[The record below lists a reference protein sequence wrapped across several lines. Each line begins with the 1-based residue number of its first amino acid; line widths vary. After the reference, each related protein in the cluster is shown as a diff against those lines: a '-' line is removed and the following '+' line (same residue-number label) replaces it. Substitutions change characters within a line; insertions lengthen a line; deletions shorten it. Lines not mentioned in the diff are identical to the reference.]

1 MQPAEFI
8 NPTRTARRSS
18 SAEAFDFVK
27 ALAVELS
34 STKIELPSFPA
45 IAMRVQRVL
54 ADDSVSP
61 ERVVRVVGGE
71 PALAAKIMSM
81 ANSAALNPSGRQA
94 SDLRNAVARLGFDML
109 RSASITFAINQ
120 LRKAEQFKS
129 IEKHLNVIWVRSI
142 TVAALCF
149 VIAKRCGRV
158 APDTAMLTGLL
169 HSVGKLY
176 ILTRASS
183 FPALFGDPVKY
194 NDIVRDWHGNVA
206 KALLESWSIAPEIVE
221 AVHQFEDRNR
231 ELRGSGSLT
240 DVLSTSHLFASFKD
254 EPDLLYANLQEFSI
268 DQRLGLDRKAL
279 EKIQADSATEI
290 HALREALGG

>member
-8 NPTRTARRSS
+8 QPTGTAKRSS
-18 SAEAFDFVK
+18 SAEAFDFVR
-27 ALAVELS
+27 ALAAELS

-54 ADDSVSP
+54 ADDGVSP

-94 SDLRNAVARLGFDML
+94 SDLRNAVARLGFDTL
-109 RSASITFAINQ
+109 RSAALAFAMSQ

-129 IEKHLNVIWVRSI
+129 IEKHLNIIWVRSI
-142 TVAALCF
+142 TVAALCH
-149 VIAKRCGRV
+149 VIAKRCGRIS
-158 APDTAMLTGLL
+158 PDTAMLTGLL

-183 FPALFGDPVKY
+183 FPALFADPVVY

-231 ELRGSGSLT
+231 EIRGSGSLT
-240 DVLSTSHLFASFKD
+240 DVLAASHVFASFKD
-254 EPDLLYANLQEFSI
+254 EPDLLYANLQEFNI
-268 DQRLGLDRKAL
+268 DQRLGLDRPAL
-279 EKIQADSATEI
+279 EKIQAESATEI

>member
-1 MQPAEFI
+1 MQWAEFTK
-8 NPTRTARRSS
+8 PTESVRRSS

-27 ALAVELS
+27 ALAAELS
-34 STKIELPSFPA
+34 SANIELPSFPA

-54 ADDSVSP
+54 ADDNVSP

-109 RSASITFAINQ
+109 RSAAISFAMVQ

-129 IEKHLNVIWVRSI
+129 IEKHLNSIWVRSI
-142 TVAALCF
+142 TVAALCY
-149 VIAKRCGRV
+149 VIAKRSGRV
-158 APDTAMLTGLL
+158 SQDMAMLTGLL

-183 FPALFGDPVKY
+183 FPELFGDTVAY
-194 NDIVRDWHGNVA
+194 NNIVRDWHGNVA

-231 ELRGSGSLT
+231 DLRGPGSLT
-240 DVLSTSHLFASFKD
+240 DVLAAGHVFASFKD
-254 EPDLLYANLQEFSI
+254 EPDLLYANLQQLSI
-268 DQRLGLDRKAL
+268 DHRLGLDRAVMQ
-279 EKIQADSATEI
+279 KIQVESATEI
-290 HALREALGG
+290 HTLREALGG